1 MPSADVS
8 GHSSVAEP
16 HLGHAKILSTS
27 VPHPRP
33 QTVLP
38 PVPPGTAP
46 APHATVE
53 AYSVRNVRLG
63 YHPTTMGDQMREEVV
78 SIVDLK
84 KYFPTRHG
92 VVKAV
97 DGVNLSVSAGEVFGF
112 LGPNGAGKTTTL
124 RILATLIP
132 ADSGQAVVAGYDVLK
147 DPDKVRRRIG
157 YVGQSGGAD
166 RPATGREDL
175 TLQGRLYGMP
185 KPEAAARAEE
195 LIELLD
201 LTDFAERIVYT
212 YSGGQ
217 RRRLDVALGI
227 MHRPQV
233 LFLDEPTTGLDPQNR
248 ANLWAQIGKL
258 KATGTTIFLTTHY
271 LEEADVLS
279 DRLAIMDYGHI
290 VAEGTPDELKRQ
302 VGLDTIRVT
311 LADPTRIDAVA
322 SVLDGQKSV
331 KSIVMEPDGV
341 RIAVDDGGSALPQI
355 MKAFDATGIAISDI
369 SLSTASLDDVF
380 LEKTGRSLR
389 DTAAEGGAR

>member
-1 MPSADVS
+1 MPD
-8 GHSSVAEP
+8 
-16 HLGHAKILSTS
+16 
-27 VPHPRP
+27 
-33 QTVLP
+33 
-38 PVPPGTAP
+38 
-46 APHATVE
+46 
-53 AYSVRNVRLG
+53 
-63 YHPTTMGDQMREEVV
+63 EVV

-84 KYFPTRHG
+84 KYFSTRSG

-97 DGVNLSVSAGEVFGF
+97 DGVDLSISAGQVFGF

-132 ADSGQAVVAGYDVLK
+132 PDSGQAVVAGYDVLRN
-147 DPDKVRRRIG
+147 PDAVRRRIG

-185 KPEAAARAEE
+185 KAEASKRTEE
-195 LIELLD
+195 LIDLLD
-201 LTDFAERIVYT
+201 LTDFADRIVYT

-248 ANLWAQIGKL
+248 ANLWEQIAKL

-279 DRLAIMDYGHI
+279 DRLAIMDYGRI
-290 VAEGTPDELKRQ
+290 VAEGTPAELKKQ
-302 VGLDTIRVT
+302 VALDTIRVT
-311 LADPTRIDAVA
+311 LGSPALGEAAVRRA
-322 SVLDGQKSV
+322 LEGQATVRSVGQ
-331 KSIVMEPDGV
+331 EPDCV
-341 RIAVDDGGSALPQI
+341 RISVDDGGAALPQV
-355 MKAFDATGIAISDI
+355 MRALDQGGIAISTI
-369 SLSTASLDDVF
+369 SLSTPTLDDVF